1 MSFPPELLAL
11 GIILLFGSI
20 FFLVIRTSRR
30 QLLDQENQLR
40 GLGFTPLESP
50 PPALER
56 RVEEI
61 YQTKGEREIQLRRVY
76 HRRELDQDLY
86 LFDAAETSGE
96 NSELGSGIFG
106 LISSQLALPRF
117 SLVTLPDFDRSSLI
131 GGLMDK
137 LLDKVMSFA
146 EGYLQLERI
155 EFPDRPDLDDKV
167 VLFGRDPY
175 AVRKMI
181 DRVGIYSL
189 RSTKQSLQIAGSGDF
204 ITVDFSTPSNPDQA
218 NEDLASRYQT
228 FVHITRSFME

>member
-1 MSFPPELLAL
+1 MSFPPQLLAL
-11 GIILLFGSI
+11 GFVLLFVLIVYSA
-20 FFLVIRTSRR
+20 IRTSRR

-40 GLGFTPLESP
+40 GLGFNPLESP

-86 LFDAAETSGE
+86 LFDADETSGD
-96 NSELGSGIFG
+96 SSVLGSEIFG
-106 LISSQLALPRF
+106 LISSRLALPRF
-117 SLVTLPDFDRSSLI
+117 SLVTLPDYDRGGLI

-155 EFPDRPDLDDKV
+155 EFPDRPDLDDSLI
-167 VLFGRDPY
+167 LFGRDPY

-181 DRVGIYSL
+181 DRMDVYSL
-189 RSTKQSLQIAGSGDF
+189 RSNKQILQIAGSGDF
-204 ITVDFSTPSNPDQA
+204 ITVDFGNPSNADQTGQ
-218 NEDLASRYQT
+218 DLASRYQT
-228 FVHITRSFME
+228 FVHVARSFME